1 MRQSAGS
8 GVRRSVSDTEIG
20 VRHLGEWGATWIRMY
35 CEKQAAAA

>member
-1 MRQSAGS
+1 MRQSAAV

-35 CEKQAAAA
+35 GEKQAAAA